1 MLSNLIILSDL
12 LHHLVHHFH
21 IKLHH
26 FMIQYTTLPFFL
38 ILQNTSK
45 YKGLRSYINLWKS
58 IVRKSINSCLYCSTL
73 LCPPYCKPF
82 RRLYRSCIWSKYTIT
97 YFSFQPTNR
106 RLHYISDLSFLSGI
120 WFLMLYSCLC
130 DRKESRMWVS
140 ELCPLVL
147 RKRGDA
153 NEHIRSAYTFISCF
167 CGSVLHR

>member
-58 IVRKSINSCLYCSTL
+58 IVRKSINSFLYCSITL
-73 LCPPYCKPF
+73 NPPV
-82 RRLYRSCIWSKYTIT
+82 LAS
-97 YFSFQPTNR
+97 FSFSTLQSGFQYKNQ
-106 RLHYISDLSFLSGI
+106 LISESQSHKVYHRICNFSTRQLSMPDCCPIMADCRVRSHNI
-120 WFLMLYSCLC
+120 NCHIMY
-130 DRKESRMWVS
+130 KITSRS
-140 ELCPLVL
+140 
-147 RKRGDA
+147 R
-153 NEHIRSAYTFISCF
+153 
-167 CGSVLHR
+167 

>member
-106 RLHYISDLSFLSGI
+106 RLHYISDLSLFIRYMISYVILLFVWSK
-120 WFLMLYSCLC
+120 
-130 DRKESRMWVS
+130 RKQDVIFRVMPSSITKEGW
-140 ELCPLVL
+140 CQWT
-147 RKRGDA
+147 
-153 NEHIRSAYTFISCF
+153 H
-167 CGSVLHR
+167 